1 MIERV
6 ASAKFA
12 SNIVLV
18 DDGQSGQSYRLCTNF
33 IHLNARTKPPFYPLP
48 DQQAVRDQ
56 FSYSRVF
63 SAMDLK
69 AGFLNIPVS

>member
-1 MIERV
+1 M

-12 SNIVLV
+12 SNIFLV

-33 IHLNARTKPPFYPLP
+33 IDLNAHTKPPFYPLP

-56 FSYSRVF
+56 FAYSRVF